1 MTQDTEKNEYFP
13 EPKAVSWGQERR
25 LQFIDFRLRWEGRIN
40 RNDLTEYFG
49 ISVPQASL
57 DIAKYLEL
65 ASENTQYDKSSK
77 TYTVGANFK
86 ALYQRSSAQRYL
98 AELLATK
105 AGIIDKAS
113 TFIGAAPDMDWPMPP
128 WRAVNEQ
135 TVEAVVKAIREKT
148 TVMVSYQSM
157 SSSDAAPR
165 MISPHALGNDGFR
178 WHVRAYCQRRERFS
192 DFLLARILSIE
203 PGGASPIN
211 PAEDTVWATVLS
223 LVLTPNPDL
232 PPEKRRVIELDYGMK
247 DGRTVLQCRQ
257 ALLYYTLRR
266 LGLHT
271 TSSDDPVAQQIFLM
285 NRDELQP
292 FINAIQS

>member
-1 MTQDTEKNEYFP
+1 MTQDTEKTEYFP
-13 EPKAVSWGQERR
+13 EPKAASWGQERR

-40 RNDLTEYFG
+40 RTDLTEYFG
-49 ISVPQASL
+49 ISVPQASI

-65 ASENTQYDKSSK
+65 APDNTQYDKSSK

-105 AGIIDKAS
+105 AGIIDKS
-113 TFIGAAPDMDWPMPP
+113 GTFIGVAPDMDWPMPP
-128 WRAVNEQ
+128 WRTVNEQ
-135 TVEAVVKAIREKT
+135 TVEAVVTAIREKT

-157 SSSDAAPR
+157 SSSDASPR
-165 MISPHALGNDGFR
+165 IISPHALGNDGFR
-178 WHVRAYCQRRERFS
+178 WHVRAYCHRRERFS

-203 PGGASPIN
+203 PGDPSPIN
-211 PAEDTVWATVLS
+211 PAEDAVWATVLS
-223 LVLTPNPDL
+223 LVLAPNPGL

-247 DGRTVLQCRQ
+247 DGHAVLQCRQ

-271 TSSDDPVAQQIFLM
+271 TSADDPVAQQIFLM

-292 FINAIQS
+292 FIDAIQS